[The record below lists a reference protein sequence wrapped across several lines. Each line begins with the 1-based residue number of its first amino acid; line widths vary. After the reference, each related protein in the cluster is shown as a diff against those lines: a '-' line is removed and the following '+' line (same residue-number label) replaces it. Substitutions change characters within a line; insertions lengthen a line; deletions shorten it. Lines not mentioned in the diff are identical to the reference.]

1 MLGGFSLKKRN
12 EKICMNWSDLRMIQ
26 NQVYDGVL
34 TFVYLFDI
42 ILVIHRFA
50 NVKFV
55 GCFQLDRKFF
65 NSVLKMGLKGA
76 VMGDLC

>member
-12 EKICMNWSDLRMIQ
+12 EKFCMNWSDLRMIQ

-42 ILVIHRFA
+42 ILVLHRFT
-50 NVKFV
+50 NVQYV
-55 GCFQLDRKFF
+55 GYYQLHRKFF